1 MVFFGSL
8 PYLLWIR
15 ERSEAGHDCLIGT
28 AQDDDTRIAEQVQMV
43 ALWQAGSRVVVYRWL
58 PSVYWK
64 RWLILNIIVPAL
76 FKHVVVNSRLS
87 LGELRRTA

>member
-1 MVFFGSL
+1 LISEGG
-8 PYLLWIR
+8 
-15 ERSEAGHDCLIGT
+15 EAGHDRLVGT
-28 AQDDDTRIAEQVQMV
+28 AQDDDRRIAEQIQMV

-64 RWLILNIIVPAL
+64 RWLLLNNIVPAL

-87 LGELRRTA
+87 LGELP